1 MRRSIEASRAALGKV
16 TEVRSS
22 AEQSDLRQSKNSTN
36 ALRDSNEDD
45 SWFYKKNESSCPL
58 SNINN
63 AVDNPSKI
71 VLAPAST
78 ASSNDKKF
86 SQLVH

>member
-36 ALRDSNEDD
+36 ALRDSNED
-45 SWFYKKNESSCPL
+45 NPL

-63 AVDNPSKI
+63 AVDNPS
-71 VLAPAST
+71 
-78 ASSNDKKF
+78 
-86 SQLVH
+86 

>member
-22 AEQSDLRQSKNSTN
+22 AEQSDLRQSKNSTSV
-36 ALRDSNEDD
+36 LRDSIED
-45 SWFYKKNESSCPL
+45 NPL

-63 AVDNPSKI
+63 AVDNP
-71 VLAPAST
+71 
-78 ASSNDKKF
+78 N
-86 SQLVH
+86 